1 MAHKFLYATW
11 KVGNIYSSCFIQQ
24 EFLEI
29 MDLILKKI
37 ENDICT
43 LTINRPEQYNALN
56 IEVLKE
62 LDSILNWILEETT
75 VRVVI
80 ITGNGEKA
88 FIAGADIQAMSKMD
102 EKEAELFSKYG
113 QDLTRKI
120 EEYKLPIIAAVNGF
134 ALGGGCEFA
143 MACHIRYA
151 SENAVFGQPEVGL
164 GLIAGFGGT
173 QRLPRLVGKGL
184 AMELLISGNNI
195 NADEAYRIGLVNK
208 VVPIKELIPL
218 TEKLAFSI
226 LKNATIA
233 VTATINVVNYGVD
246 TDLRN
251 GLAYEQKEFAKLFN
265 SNDTKEG
272 LLAFVE
278 KRSPEFTGK

>member
-1 MAHKFLYATW
+1 
-11 KVGNIYSSCFIQQ
+11 
-24 EFLEI
+24 

-88 FIAGADIQAMSKMD
+88 FIAGADIKSMSKMD

-120 EEYKLPIIAAVNGF
+120 EEFKLPVIAAVNGF

-184 AMELLISGNNI
+184 AMELLLSGNNI

-278 KRSPEFTGK
+278 KRSPKFTGK

>member
-1 MAHKFLYATW
+1 
-11 KVGNIYSSCFIQQ
+11 
-24 EFLEI
+24 

-37 ENDICT
+37 EKDICT

-56 IEVLKE
+56 IEVLTE

-80 ITGNGEKA
+80 ITGYGKKA
-88 FIAGADIQAMSKMD
+88 FIAGADIQAMNKMD
-102 EKEAELFSKYG
+102 GKEAEVFSKIG
-113 QDLTRKI
+113 QDLTMKI
-120 EEYKLPIIAAVNGF
+120 EEFNIPIIAAVNGF

-184 AMELLISGNNI
+184 AMELLISGKNI
-195 NADEAYRIGLVNK
+195 NAHEACRIGLVNK
-208 VVPIKELIPL
+208 VFPLNELIPAA
-218 TEKLAFSI
+218 EKLAFSI
-226 LKNATIA
+226 LKNGPLA
-233 VTATINVVNYGVD
+233 VTATINAVNFGVN
-246 TDLRN
+246 TSLGI
-251 GLAYEQKEFAKLFN
+251 GLTYEQKEFAKLFN

>member
-1 MAHKFLYATW
+1 
-11 KVGNIYSSCFIQQ
+11 
-24 EFLEI
+24 

-75 VRVVI
+75 VKVVI

-120 EEYKLPIIAAVNGF
+120 EEFKLPVIAAVNGF

-173 QRLPRLVGKGL
+173 QRLPRLVGKGF
-184 AMELLISGNNI
+184 AMELLLSGNNI

-226 LKNATIA
+226 LKNSTIA
-233 VTATINVVNYGVD
+233 VTTTINVVNYGVD

-265 SNDTKEG
+265 SIDTKEG